1 MADALSRQEW
11 ETGGEE
17 DDLRGDDLPEDTCE
31 TVPSGSGGCLV
42 LGGVG
47 AQPPQLGQRDGD
59 QPRWDGE
66 LPRQEEGEAE
76 TIE

>member
-1 MADALSRQEW
+1 MTTCQTWFHAMNLVIKVRPLLLAILPFYG
-11 ETGGEE
+11 ETF
-17 DDLRGDDLPEDTCE
+17 
-31 TVPSGSGGCLV
+31 VV
-42 LGGVG
+42 GVG

>member
-1 MADALSRQEW
+1 MGTRNQQNVSSQEESRGFHKQVMGSEK
-11 ETGGEE
+11 
-17 DDLRGDDLPEDTCE
+17 LPESE
-31 TVPSGSGGCLV
+31 SHF
-42 LGGVG
+42 VG